1 MNWNLVYLQHLSWF
15 IQEILHALIFRVKFV
30 KLLDYYCNMFS
41 MADHLH
47 HGESYKYSKSLI
59 FHASFS
65 CSIMYVDSLTEKVYC
80 SNVEE
85 NI

>member
-1 MNWNLVYLQHLSWF
+1 MYLQHLSWF
-15 IQEILHALIFRVKFV
+15 IPEILHALIFWVKFV
-30 KLLDYYCNMFS
+30 KLLDYYCDMFS

-59 FHASFS
+59 FHALFS
-65 CSIMYVDSLTEKVYC
+65 CSIMYVDRLIEKMHC
-80 SNVEE
+80 SNVQE